1 MNFIDDKEKMKDLF
15 ELSKNDFL
23 KMYSYLKEEEYEN
36 TIDKLWEEL
45 EDVLVDET
53 GVYIDEDFYI
63 WKKGTE
69 KEEIWHWFDIRVT
82 GGIGNKYFN

>member
-23 KMYSYLKEEEYEN
+23 KMYSYLTEEEYEN

-45 EDVLVDET
+45 GDILVDET
-53 GVYIDEDFYI
+53 SVYIDQDFYI

-69 KEEIWHWFDIRVT
+69 KEEIWHWFDVRVT

>member
-15 ELSKNDFL
+15 KLSKNDFL
-23 KMYSYLKEEEYEN
+23 KMYSYLTEEEYEN

-45 EDVLVDET
+45 GNVYVDEM
-53 GVYIDEDFYI
+53 GVYIDQDFYI

-69 KEEIWHWFDIRVT
+69 KEEIWHWFDVRVT

>member
-23 KMYSYLKEEEYEN
+23 KMYSYLTEEEYEN
-36 TIDKLWEEL
+36 TIDKLWEKL
-45 EDVLVDET
+45 GNVLVDET

-63 WKKGTE
+63 WKKGIE
-69 KEEIWHWFDIRVT
+69 KEEIWHWFDVRIT

>member
-15 ELSKNDFL
+15 KLSRNDFL
-23 KMYSYLKEEEYEN
+23 KMYSYLTEEEYEN

-45 EDVLVDET
+45 GNVLVDET

>member
-23 KMYSYLKEEEYEN
+23 KMYSYLTEEEYEN

-45 EDVLVDET
+45 GNVYVDET
-53 GVYIDEDFYI
+53 SVYIDQDFYI

-69 KEEIWHWFDIRVT
+69 KEEIWHWFDVRVT

>member
-15 ELSKNDFL
+15 ELSRNDFL
-23 KMYSYLKEEEYEN
+23 KMYSYLTEEEYEN

-45 EDVLVDET
+45 GNVWVDET
-53 GVYIDEDFYI
+53 GVYIDQDFYI

-69 KEEIWHWFDIRVT
+69 KEEIWHWFDVRVT

>member
-15 ELSKNDFL
+15 ELSKDDFL

-36 TIDKLWEEL
+36 TIDKLWKEL
-45 EDVLVDET
+45 GDVFVDET
-53 GVYIDEDFYI
+53 GVYIDQDFYI

-69 KEEIWHWFDIRVT
+69 KEEIWHWFDVRIT

>member
-15 ELSKNDFL
+15 ELSRKDFL
-23 KMYSYLKEEEYEN
+23 KMYSYLTEEEYEN
-36 TIDKLWEEL
+36 TIDKLWKEL
-45 EDVLVDET
+45 GDVLVDEI

>member
-15 ELSKNDFL
+15 ELSRNDFL
-23 KMYSYLKEEEYEN
+23 KMYSYLTEEEYEN
-36 TIDKLWEEL
+36 TIDKLWEKL
-45 EDVLVDET
+45 GNVYVDET
-53 GVYIDEDFYI
+53 GVYIDQDFYI

-69 KEEIWHWFDIRVT
+69 KEEIWHWFDVRVT

>member
-23 KMYSYLKEEEYEN
+23 KMYSYLTEEEYEN

-45 EDVLVDET
+45 GNVYVDEM
-53 GVYIDEDFYI
+53 GVYIDQDFYI

-69 KEEIWHWFDIRVT
+69 KEEIWHWFDVRVT

>member
-36 TIDKLWEEL
+36 TIDKLWKEL
-45 EDVLVDET
+45 GDVLVDET
-53 GVYIDEDFYI
+53 GVYIEQDFYI

>member
-1 MNFIDDKEKMKDLF
+1 MNFIDDKEKIKDLF

-45 EDVLVDET
+45 GDVLVDET
-53 GVYIDEDFYI
+53 GVYIDQDFYI

-69 KEEIWHWFDIRVT
+69 KEEIWHWFDVRTT

>member
-15 ELSKNDFL
+15 ELSRNDFL

-36 TIDKLWEEL
+36 TIDKLWEKL
-45 EDVLVDET
+45 GDVLVDET
-53 GVYIDEDFYI
+53 GVYIDQDFYI

-69 KEEIWHWFDIRVT
+69 KEKIWHWFDVRTT

>member
-69 KEEIWHWFDIRVT
+69 KEEIWHWFDIKVT